1 MCCFEGKWSKKNF
14 YGHFDYFCVL
24 SIFSGDV
31 KQVEKEIKKIFI
43 EAFKKTDE
51 DFLKEAARK

>member
-1 MCCFEGKWSKKNF
+1 MSL
-14 YGHFDYFCVL
+14 YFVYL
-24 SIFSGDV
+24 FPFFIFFFFSGDI

-43 EAFKKTDE
+43 DAFKKTDE